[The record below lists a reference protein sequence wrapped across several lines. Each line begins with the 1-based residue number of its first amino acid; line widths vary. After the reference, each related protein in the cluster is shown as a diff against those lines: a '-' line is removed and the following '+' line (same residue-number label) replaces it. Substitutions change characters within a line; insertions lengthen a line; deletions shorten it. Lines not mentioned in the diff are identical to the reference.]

1 MSASTSP
8 VEVFKNN
15 GPADGTTQNIG
26 TAKVGYKVEISPLQ
40 EAGSDYTATLTY
52 VATPVF

>member
-1 MSASTSP
+1 VSASTSP
-8 VEVFKNN
+8 VEVFKHN
-15 GPADGTTQNIG
+15 GPADGTTQDIG
-26 TAKVGYKVEISPLQ
+26 KARVGYKVEISALQ